1 MENEIRVKGIF
12 EQGYGIIAK
21 ALMRD
26 KDLSIEAKS
35 IYSYLASFAGAGNTA
50 FPSVELIIAEL
61 NISRDRF
68 YKHRKQL
75 VEKGFITVI
84 QKKGDKGLQQRNIYQ
99 LNPILKPQSSFKDTE
114 SPQSNYPE
122 SSFPQSDYPESDN
135 TYSNNNSLTNNSI
148 NNNNIN
154 NNSNS
159 AAAGDSNNNLNSE
172 LEERERR
179 AAAEIPINLNASP
192 LITYEGSLGL
202 LNAIQRED
210 LFQWEAELSRP
221 IVNFAIYHGSM
232 RGARGY
238 PLINDILRKWHQ
250 NNIKSLSE
258 AVAFE
263 KELKNKAQIKGGAYV
278 SGGKR
283 TNQQNQ
289 NFDW

>member
-99 LNPILKPQSSFKDTE
+99 LNPILKPQSSFKDTD

-135 TYSNNNSLTNNSI
+135 MYSNNNSLTNNSI

-159 AAAGDSNNNLNSE
+159 AAAEDSNNNLNSE

-179 AAAEIPINLNASP
+179 AAAEIPIDLNVSP

-202 LNAIQRED
+202 LNTFQRED
-210 LFQWEAELSRP
+210 LFHWESELSRP
-221 IVNFAIYHGSM
+221 IVNFAIYHASM

-238 PLINDILRKWHQ
+238 PLIKDILCKWHQ
-250 NNIKSLSE
+250 NNIKNLSE

-263 KELKNKAQIKGGAYV
+263 KEQKSKAQIKGGAYV
-278 SGGKR
+278 RGGKR